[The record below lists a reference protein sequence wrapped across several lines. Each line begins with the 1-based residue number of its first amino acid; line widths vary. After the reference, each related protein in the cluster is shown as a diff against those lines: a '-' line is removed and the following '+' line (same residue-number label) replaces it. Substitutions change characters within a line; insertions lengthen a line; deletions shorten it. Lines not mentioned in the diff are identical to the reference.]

1 MNHIEKQQ
9 IHHLFEH
16 HNYRELYRTYPKTLN
31 EMLMLK
37 DEKEFEEFLEGECE
51 IEENIFFL
59 YHSAACEES
68 LLIGGYEGE
77 ATQQIHT
84 FLKTKLPEP
93 VWNQLKGHLQNLHI
107 DIDGEDNL
115 KEVITEYNQQIEH
128 TGYHIKIEYE
138 DTYCAGVYFLSVVQ
152 QK

>member
-9 IHHLFEH
+9 IHALFEH
-16 HNYRELYRTYPKTLN
+16 QNYRELYRTYPKTLN

-77 ATQQIHT
+77 ATQQIYT

-93 VWNQLKGHLQNLHI
+93 VWNQLQGHLQNLHI
-107 DIDGEDNL
+107 DIDGEDTL